1 VRHIKIIIFW
11 FQVAVMICAT
21 MVNTQTRA
29 RTHTHRQTA
38 FYCAALNAGRSSQ
51 EKAVCLFV
59 CQTHAL

>member
-1 VRHIKIIIFW
+1 
-11 FQVAVMICAT
+11 VAVMICAT